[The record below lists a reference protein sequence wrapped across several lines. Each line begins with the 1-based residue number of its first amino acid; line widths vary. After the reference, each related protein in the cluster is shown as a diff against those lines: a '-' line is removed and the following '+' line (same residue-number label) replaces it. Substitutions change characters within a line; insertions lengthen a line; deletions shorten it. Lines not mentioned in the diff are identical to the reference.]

1 MAPIFHDVILWRHNY
16 FSVLGKVVGPIKQWR
31 RNFCKKPGIYV
42 DLSCFAFQ
50 KIKTE
55 CNYLKQ
61 FSYKETFKKG
71 GIFQKLGVF
80 DDVSKKWQPF
90 WKKKCHHYVPFINT
104 NTCAKFY
111 GHRTYNS
118 EDIEGGR
125 IGSPGNNL
133 FKKAWLKSRL
143 FEVDVSQNWKKSVP
157 TLAFSNIFLEVLNK
171 I

>member
-118 EDIEGGR
+118 EDIEGGPNQPPPE
-125 IGSPGNNL
+125 IICSKKPGWNRV
-133 FKKAWLKSRL
+133 K
-143 FEVDVSQNWKKSVP
+143 V
-157 TLAFSNIFLEVLNK
+157 I
-171 I
+171 